1 MRFAKD
7 ALIGI
12 DLDTALSGFK
22 RSYEESQ
29 NMPANPSFNADDLE
43 MTPEM
48 IPGPYHPRQDIM
60 RDKYIRENPRSGI
73 ARLHGGEEL
82 QAFNPYYPGGRPTG
96 TGLFSMLPG
105 LVATQDTSG
114 WPSINRP
121 APRHEPVY
129 KYDKHMDMKVPNIPV
144 KQAYIA
150 PFSLPKDLENAFAKK
165 HHGIMYDF

>member
-1 MRFAKD
+1 MVMKFAAEVAGLSELFDDIQRKHFEKQD
-7 ALIGI
+7 ALNHYNI
-12 DLDTALSGFK
+12 L
-22 RSYEESQ
+22 
-29 NMPANPSFNADDLE
+29 
-43 MTPEM
+43 PENQ
-48 IPGPYHPRQDIM
+48 PNPYHP
-60 RDKYIRENPRSGI
+60 EN
-73 ARLHGGEEL
+73 
-82 QAFNPYYPGGRPTG
+82 NPVIPDYPGGRPTG

-129 KYDKHMDMKVPNIPV
+129 KYDKHMDMRVPNIPV

-150 PFSLPKDLENAFAKK
+150 PLSLPKDLENAFAKK